1 MKIVFRKYKA
11 SALQFA
17 ILVSVIVAIL
27 LAAFLLFTF
36 TSSSFTVKSHEVL
49 SNIDISSKGIQY
61 LQHDGYDIED
71 SLVVSIEETPVVLS
85 NTYWGSFALA
95 SATAGRDKNK
105 FKKLALLGSGREGEV
120 TGMYLQDNSLPLV
133 LAGKTR
139 IEGAVFSP
147 GNIIKPGN
155 ISGNYFNGGKLVNGS
170 RYNSKSFLPALDPK
184 WKDYVLEMQAFSPS
198 PKDLVSEPGSMK
210 NSFFGERKVIY
221 NTEKIILDHQVLGH
235 VIVSSET
242 EIEISSFSELDQV
255 LIIAPKVVVN
265 SNFTGSL
272 HIISEEVKVGENT
285 KLEYPSSITVIQKP
299 PFGKEIPY
307 GEEPKIF
314 IGNKSIVRGNIIYL
328 TTEEEDKSR
337 NHVIISNDA
346 VVEGNVYS
354 EGYTELKGTVI
365 GSVYTKYFVAN
376 EGGSIYINHIYNGK
390 ILTEEVKVEMAGLPF
405 EGKSKTIA
413 AWLY

>member
-1 MKIVFRKYKA
+1 MVFRKYKA
-11 SALQFA
+11 SALQFS

-36 TSSSFTVKSHEVL
+36 TSSSFTVKSHQVL
-49 SNIDISSKGIQY
+49 YNIDISSKGIQY
-61 LQHDGYDIED
+61 LLQDGFDIED
-71 SLVVSIEETPVVLS
+71 SLVVSIEGNPVVLS
-85 NTYWGSFALA
+85 NTYWGGFELA
-95 SATAGRDKNK
+95 CATAGGDENK
-105 FKKLALLGSGREGEV
+105 FKKIALLGSGWEGEI

-133 LAGKTR
+133 LAGNTR

-147 GNIIKPGN
+147 ENIIKPGN

-184 WKDYVLEMQAFSPS
+184 WKDYVLEMQAFSPG
-198 PKDLVSEPGSMK
+198 PKDLVSEPGSLR
-210 NSFFGERKVIY
+210 NSFFGELKVIY

-235 VIVSSET
+235 VIVSSEK
-242 EIEISSFSELDQV
+242 EIEISSFSELDQI
-255 LIIAPKVVVN
+255 LLIAPKVVVN

-299 PFGKEIPY
+299 SFGKETSY

-337 NHVIISNDA
+337 NHVIIGNDA

-376 EGGSIYINHIYNGK
+376 ESGSIYINHIYNGK
-390 ILTEEVKVEMAGLPF
+390 ILTEEVKVEMAGLPL

>member
-1 MKIVFRKYKA
+1 MVFRKYKA

-36 TSSSFTVKSHEVL
+36 TFSSFTVKSHQVL

-61 LQHDGYDIED
+61 LQYDGYDIED

-85 NTYWGSFALA
+85 NTYWGGFELA
-95 SATAGRDKNK
+95 SATAGGDKNK
-105 FKKLALLGSGREGEV
+105 FKKIALLGSGWEGEI

-133 LAGKTR
+133 LAGNTR

-147 GNIIKPGN
+147 ENIIKPGN

-170 RYNSKSFLPALDPK
+170 RYNSKSFLSALDPK
-184 WKDYVLEMQAFSPS
+184 WKDYVLEMQAFSPGS
-198 PKDLVSEPGSMK
+198 NDLVSEPGSMK
-210 NSFFGERKVIY
+210 NSFFDKRKVIY
-221 NTEKIILDHQVLGH
+221 NTEKVILDHQLLGH
-235 VIVSSET
+235 VIVRSET

-299 PFGKEIPY
+299 SFGKETSY

-328 TTEEEDKSR
+328 TKEEDKSR

-354 EGYTELKGTVI
+354 DGYTELKGTVI

-376 EGGSIYINHIYNGK
+376 EAGSIYINHIYNGK
-390 ILTEEVKVEMAGLPF
+390 ILTEAAKDEMAGLPF